1 MSKVL
6 VWYQLFLKVYLK
18 KRSTWIQLAG
28 MLLLVI
34 FILSIHI
41 PDGKNMSAGFCTS
54 GNAMAEQVLEQLVEE
69 DSAFEF
75 IPYDTVEELREDVK
89 SQRLE
94 CGFVTEQDFESNVMK
109 GDMND
114 CVRYICTPMTSK
126 GEVMKE
132 TFYAAF
138 FQIYSD
144 ELLKSKEEMF
154 FGNKDPQRQ
163 DNWMQINHELRQSSE
178 IFQVEYCEVESTVE
192 KQEEHITYPV
202 QGVVGLM
209 ILLILFLSYGRR
221 FEPGKMAVEK
231 AMMRGERFLYS
242 CAGMLAAGT
251 IPALAGVI
259 LVISNPG
266 NRGVCKEVAA
276 MLVYLLWAAVW
287 VWLVGRLQRSI
298 EGQISFLLSIL
309 VMNVLLCPIFFDLSE
324 CVPAIQ
330 YIKYIS
336 PLGLYLGNVW

>member
-28 MLLLVI
+28 MILLVV
-34 FILSIHI
+34 FILSIRI

-54 GNAMAEQVLEQLVEE
+54 GSAMADQVLERLWEE

-75 IPYDTVEELREDVK
+75 ILYDTAEELREDVK
-89 SQRLE
+89 SGRLE
-94 CGFVTEQDFESNVMK
+94 CGFVTESDFESSIVK

-144 ELLKSKEEMF
+144 ELLKSKEELF

-163 DNWMQINHELRQSSE
+163 ADWMQINHELRESSK
-178 IFQVEYCEVESTVE
+178 IFQVEYCEVDSAVE
-192 KQEEHITYPV
+192 KREEHITYPV
-202 QGVVGLM
+202 QGSVGLM

-231 AMMRGERFLYS
+231 AMMQNERFWYS

-259 LVISNPG
+259 LAISNPG
-266 NRGVCKEVAA
+266 SRGVWKEMAA
-276 MLVYLLWAAVW
+276 MLVFVLWAVVW

-298 EGQISFLLSIL
+298 EGQLSWLFGIL
-309 VMNVLLCPIFFDLSE
+309 VMNVLLCPIFLDLSE
-324 CVPAIQ
+324 YVPAIQ